1 MKLIK
6 TFKRN
11 PYSHDHICEE
21 KIENVSF
28 KIHKLSERTN
38 PNDKDK
44 TLIFCCFSEFGCET
58 VGVMYSI
65 PQIIIRNPNKYKIV
79 VGWHGRKYLYQHIV
93 DEFWEIDQEF
103 MGLREYARSFHHD
116 SNNLFSVENKLKQFG
131 HVIKSNDLGN
141 FSISAICRNCDNF
154 WNTVYRSGD
163 LFPYNVCPRCKS
175 TETIPPIIGSE
186 TKYWKKRAINLTL
199 PCEEK
204 LNKISGLIKK
214 PCVGIFARGRKCYG
228 RNLQPEFYIKLI
240 KLLRDLGYNPIWLGE
255 KVSTQPCPVDDVVDF
270 SRMEDSKD
278 LELTL
283 SIIRNCEFTIQFW
296 TASTRLSGMIGV
308 PYILFESPDQ
318 IWGKRG
324 QEGIRRNL
332 CDLSNRKL
340 SVNHF
345 LNVYN
350 NNDEGINVVRR
361 CILEINS
368 GDFRDMIG
376 MVEDKSLVLQS
387 KNENDKRIG
396 AL

>member
-11 PYSHDHICEE
+11 PYSHDNICEE
-21 KIENVSF
+21 KIENIKF
-28 KIHKLSERTN
+28 KIHKLSDRPN
-38 PNDKDK
+38 PKDKNK

-58 VGVMYSI
+58 VGVMYAI
-65 PQIIIRNPNKYKIV
+65 PQIVIRNPNKYKIV
-79 VGWHGRKYLYQHIV
+79 VGWYGRKYLYQHLV
-93 DEFWEIDQEF
+93 DEFWEIDEEF
-103 MGLREYARSFHHD
+103 MNLREFARSFHHD
-116 SNNLFSVENKLKQFG
+116 SNNLLSIENKLNQFG
-131 HVIKSNDLGN
+131 HVVKSSDLGN
-141 FSISAICRNCDNF
+141 FSISARCKNCDNF
-154 WNTVYRSGD
+154 WNTVHQSGD
-163 LFPYNVCPRCKS
+163 LFPHEVCPRCKS
-175 TETIPPIIGSE
+175 NDTVPPIIGS
-186 TKYWKKRAINLTL
+186 KINYWKKRAIKL
-199 PCEEK
+199 PLPNEEK
-204 LNKISGLIKK
+204 LSRALSLVKK
-214 PCVGIFARGRKCYG
+214 PSVGIFARGRKCYG

-240 KLLRDLGYNPIWLGE
+240 KLLRSLGYNPIWLGE
-255 KVSTQPCPVDDVVDF
+255 KISTQPCPVDDVIDF

-283 SIIRNCEFTIQFW
+283 SIIKNCEFTIQFW

-332 CDLSNRKL
+332 CDFSDRKL

-350 NNDEGINVVRR
+350 NNDEGIEVVRK
-361 CILEINS
+361 CIEEINQK
-368 GDFRDMIG
+368 DFSDMIG
-376 MVEDKSLVLQS
+376 MVEDKSLVLQT
-387 KNENDKRIG
+387 KNANDKRIG